1 MLLSEALHLFE
12 SEYIAMRGLSASA
25 EENYQIAVLS
35 FQRSQG
41 NIRLKDITPHHIL
54 QWRRDMEKKNKPGTI
69 RCHMSKLKNILLFTN
84 KRGLTSFDISEIYLP
99 KIPPALPKYLTEEE
113 IEQLYEAATT
123 LRDKC
128 IILLMFTSG
137 VRCGELVR
145 LNRSDIHEKALF
157 IRRGKGNTTRV
168 VFMSERTR
176 HHIEKYLQSR
186 QDRSDVLFIS
196 YRHKALDSAT
206 ITKILKPIAKS
217 AGVNKPVH
225 AHVMRHSCATHMV
238 KNGVDTSFVQKQ
250 LGHAFISTTQI
261 YVHLTEVDL
270 LKAHEKA
277 FA

>member
-12 SEYIAMRGLSASA
+12 SDYVALRGLSASA
-25 EENYQIAVLS
+25 EENYQLAVLS
-35 FQRSQG
+35 FERSQG
-41 NIRLKDITPHHIL
+41 NMKLQDITPHHIL
-54 QWRRDMEKKNKPGTI
+54 QWRRDMEKKNKLSTV
-69 RCHMSKLKNILLFTN
+69 RCHMSKLKNILQFTN

-99 KIPPALPKYLTEEE
+99 KVPQSLPKYLTESE
-113 IEQLYEAATT
+113 IEQLFQAATT

-145 LNRSDIHEKALF
+145 LNRSDIQEKALY
-157 IRRGKGNTTRV
+157 IRKGKGNTSRV

-176 HHIEKYLQSR
+176 LLIEQYLKTR
-186 QDRSDVLFIS
+186 QDRSDILFMS

-206 ITKILKPIAKS
+206 ITKMLKPIAQA
-217 AGVNKPVH
+217 AGINKPVH

-250 LGHAFISTTQI
+250 LGHSFISTTQI